1 MANTV
6 SVREARAHL
15 AEVIDKAVAGEA
27 TVITRNGEPA
37 AALIP
42 IAHYDALEDAADA
55 LLARAAARNVDE
67 PTVSMAEVLADLF
80 SEDPSAA

>member
-1 MANTV
+1 MTDIV
-6 SVREARAHL
+6 SVREARANL
-15 AEVIDKAVAGEA
+15 AGAIDKAVAGEA

-42 IAHYDALEDAADA
+42 IADYDALEEAADA
-55 LLARAAARNVDE
+55 LLAREAAEHLDE